1 MKQSNHLQFDGH
13 LTFAAESCTAIK
25 TGTTE
30 DTAAYA
36 QAQENL
42 PICLLAYAV
51 PIHACIRQQ
60 DTSSHAPDFE
70 SSAQLGFGTIA
81 SGGSRTQN
89 LWGRLVEAEGPSHIC
104 YSKIP
109 LVLSKPVGPDGP
121 TDYTWI
127 CH

>member
-81 SGGSRTQN
+81 VLRALGGMSN
-89 LWGRLVEAEGPSHIC
+89 CVASYLWHEN
-104 YSKIP
+104 
-109 LVLSKPVGPDGP
+109 
-121 TDYTWI
+121 T
-127 CH
+127 

>member
-13 LTFAAESCTAIK
+13 LFAAESCTTIK

-60 DTSSHAPDFE
+60 DTSFTCAWFWELCTAGIWDHCCITCP
-70 SSAQLGFGTIA
+70 
-81 SGGSRTQN
+81 RWN
-89 LWGRLVEAEGPSHIC
+89 V
-104 YSKIP
+104 
-109 LVLSKPVGPDGP
+109 
-121 TDYTWI
+121 
-127 CH
+127 